1 MPRDHADERRVRAV
15 PLRRRL
21 LLLAVVAILPLALMS
36 GVALRALWL
45 QQREQLERSTLDL
58 TRALATAVDTELRLT
73 ISALQAL
80 ALTGPL
86 DDPDGAELVAA
97 HRLAS
102 DVLASRPE
110 WQAILLARPSG
121 ELVFNTGESLGN
133 AVPPLSEPDSFRE
146 AVRTRAPVIGS
157 LARGPRGNAGVP
169 VRVPVERNGE
179 LRYVLT
185 AVVRPEA
192 ILRVI
197 QEQRVPD
204 AWVVSVFD
212 SRNVRVARSREHEK
226 YVGTYSSPSLQAL
239 AAKMSDAVEA
249 VGPTST
255 LEGQDVYSALSRIK
269 VARWTVALG
278 EPTEI
283 ASKALL
289 DSEIAYG
296 GGILFSLGLGSLAA
310 WLVSRRI
317 VRPIARL
324 RDSALALGRGEAV
337 EGARADV
344 IELEAVSDAL
354 VDAAASRTSNE
365 AERQRLLD
373 AEREA
378 RAIAEQAQ
386 GRLQRLASVS
396 ALLSRSLEEET
407 TLAAI
412 ASVIVPDVADVCRI
426 DLLDNDGVLHRKLT
440 HHSDPRRAEAI
451 AQYVG
456 KGVASAGTAGSFPWA
471 IATGQSYL
479 ENFDTPDAVGDQDET
494 FRGFARVVGMRGVC
508 AVPLVARGRTIGAMA
523 AIQAESGRRF
533 SAEDG
538 ALVGELAQRAALALD
553 NVRLFGESEAARRQ
567 AEIANRAKDEFLA
580 MLGHE
585 LRNPL
590 APITTSLEL
599 MARLPGNPAAFER
612 SIIARQ
618 LTHLS
623 RMVDDLLD
631 VSRIATGKVE
641 LRDERVDLRDVVARA
656 IEQTQPALQRRER
669 PLEVTMPDAPVCV
682 RGDPLRLTQVV
693 CNLLINAAKFSRDD
707 QRIGIE
713 LSRTAGSVQL
723 VVTDE
728 GVGIEAELLERV
740 FDRFVQ
746 GGRALQRASGGLG
759 LGLAIARNLVH
770 LHGGTI
776 RAESEG
782 LGRGCRFIV
791 TLPEMSA
798 QVERAKATPSSVS
811 PVRHPAKILVV
822 DDNDDAAQALVALL
836 EIEGYEVR
844 SAASAEEAI
853 GMLDEFVPQAAILD
867 LGLPGMNGY
876 ELAGVLRAD
885 VRTKRACLIALTGY
899 GRASDRRRALASG
912 FDEHSVKPVDIDA
925 LLGTLHRLMAAA
937 PGETR
942 AGAEPSVPR

>member
-15 PLRRRL
+15 PLQRRL

-45 QQREQLERSTLDL
+45 QQRQQLERSTLDL

-80 ALTGPL
+80 ALTEPL

-110 WQAILLARPSG
+110 WLAILLARPSG
-121 ELVFNTGESLGN
+121 ELVFNTGESLGGS
-133 AVPPLSEPDSFRE
+133 APPVSEPDSFSE
-146 AVRTRAPVIGS
+146 AVRTRAPVVGS

-179 LRYVLT
+179 LRYILT

-192 ILRVI
+192 ILHVI
-197 QEQRVPD
+197 EEQRVPD

-212 SRNVRVARSREHEK
+212 SNNVRVARSREHEK
-226 YVGTYSSPSLQAL
+226 YLGTHSSPPLQAL

-278 EPTEI
+278 EPTAI

-296 GGILFSLGLGSLAA
+296 GGILFSLGLGSFAA

-324 RDSALALGRGEAV
+324 RDSALALGRGETV

-344 IELEAVSDAL
+344 VELEAVSDAL
-354 VDAAASRTSNE
+354 VDAAASRAGNE

-378 RAIAEQAQ
+378 RAIAEEAQ
-386 GRLQRLASVS
+386 GRLERLASAS

-426 DLLDNDGVLHRKLT
+426 DLLDNDGVLQRKLT
-440 HHSDPRRAEAI
+440 HHSDPRRAMAI

-456 KGVASAGTAGSFPWA
+456 KGVASAETVGSFPWA
-471 IATGQSYL
+471 IATGRSHL
-479 ENFDTPDAVGDQDET
+479 ENFDSPDAVGGQDAT
-494 FRGFARVVGMRGVC
+494 FRGFAQVVDMRGVC
-508 AVPLVARGRTIGAMA
+508 VVPLVARGRTIGAMA

-533 SAEDG
+533 GAEDG

-612 SIIARQ
+612 SVIARQ
-618 LTHLS
+618 LAHLS

-669 PLEVTMPDAPVCV
+669 PPEVTMPDSPVCV

-693 CNLLINAAKFSRDD
+693 CNLLINAAKFSRGD
-707 QRIGIE
+707 QRIGIG

-723 VVTDE
+723 VVSDE
-728 GVGIEAELLERV
+728 GVGIEAELLSRV

-746 GGRALQRASGGLG
+746 GGQALQRAGGGLG

-782 LGRGCRFIV
+782 PGRGSRFIV

-798 QVERAKATPSSVS
+798 QAEAAKATPSSVS
-811 PVRHPAKILVV
+811 PVRRPARILVV
-822 DDNDDAAQALVALL
+822 DDNDDAAQALAALL
-836 EIEGYEVR
+836 EVEGHEVR
-844 SAASAEEAI
+844 SAASAASAEEAI
-853 GMLDEFVPQAAILD
+853 GVLDQFVPQAAILD
-867 LGLPGMNGY
+867 IGLPGMNGY

-885 VRTKRACLIALTGY
+885 ARTKRACLVALTGY
-899 GRASDRRRALASG
+899 GRASDRRRALAAG

-925 LLGTLHRLMAAA
+925 LLGTLDRLMAAG
-937 PGETR
+937 PGETP
-942 AGAEPSVPR
+942 AE